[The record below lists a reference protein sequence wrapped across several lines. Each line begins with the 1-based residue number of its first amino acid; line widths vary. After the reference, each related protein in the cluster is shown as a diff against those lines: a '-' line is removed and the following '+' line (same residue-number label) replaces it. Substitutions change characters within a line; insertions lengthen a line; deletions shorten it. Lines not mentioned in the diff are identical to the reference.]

1 VTSTPFHTAI
11 FDHRVPGESAD
22 MSAVSY
28 NLQYTKPLVDE
39 FVRKNPAGSPD
50 LHTVRLDKQELV
62 RADLYGQDPNDETR
76 RICVIGV
83 GDGEER
89 AVGAA
94 SNAWFDYHAS
104 VLFTDAV
111 GEGRMHNVSIH
122 RPVPGAPAQRAT
134 TVGVLYDLDY
144 MRPQVEAA
152 VARNAPTNDECQ
164 VVQSGEMTLMRV
176 NLYGLHPLESN
187 RRICVGGIA
196 DRHYRGVAAAEQ
208 AWSKYHAT
216 LLFGA
221 QALGSR

>member
-1 VTSTPFHTAI
+1 MTSTPFHTAI

-39 FVRKNPAGSPD
+39 FVSKNPAANPA
-50 LHTVRLDKQELV
+50 LHTVRIDRQELV
-62 RADLYGQDPNDETR
+62 RADLFGLDPNDETR
-76 RICVIGV
+76 RICVIGI

-111 GEGRMHNVSIH
+111 GEDRMHNVSIH
-122 RPVPGAPAQRAT
+122 RPVPGAPPQRAA

-144 MRPQVEAA
+144 MRPLVEAA

-164 VVQSGEMTLMRV
+164 VVQSGELTLMRV
-176 NLYGLHPLESN
+176 NLFGLHPLETS